1 MSIDLMLIDEEK
13 EKKKILTLYR
23 RLLRKAKPFLKDDDA
38 KQIKRAFRFAEDA
51 HKEMRRKSG
60 EPYIYHPIEVALI
73 TVEEMGLGTTA
84 IVAALLH
91 DVVEDTGYEI
101 SDIEERFGTKI
112 ARIVDGLTKISTK
125 ATKGKSIQA
134 ENFQRLLVTISEDV
148 RVVLIKIADRLHN
161 MRTLESMPDHKQMK
175 IKSETEYI
183 YAPLAHRLGLY
194 TIKSELEDLCLKY
207 SDPVSYNEI
216 VQKIEDSRAAR
227 LRFTKRFIKPIELS
241 LKKQGF
247 RFKIKTR
254 IKSIYS
260 IYKKMHKQNIPFE
273 QVFDLFAI
281 RIIVT
286 TRQSE
291 EKSAC
296 WKIYSI
302 VTDHYTPN
310 VNRLRDWISTPKANG
325 YESLHTTVMSSTGQ
339 WVEVQIRTERMD
351 DIAEKGYAAHWKYK
365 HQSPEKKRQEKGI
378 DLWLQEVREML
389 ETTKSEGV
397 DFVQDFRSNLF
408 IKEVFTF
415 TPNGDMKIYPKGA
428 TVLDFA
434 FDIHTEIGAKCMAAK
449 ANGKLVPFNY
459 ELRNGDQIEILTSNK
474 YKANEGWL
482 SFVKTSKARSKIKE
496 YLKEDKKHYA
506 KEGREIVKRKLKH
519 LKLEYNDTNLRTLCE
534 YFNQKSESELLYK
547 IGKGLIDHT
556 EIKGF
561 VNKNQ
566 VEKPEPMPI
575 SDDEELFNSNHE
587 FKKLKEEEIVVGEM
601 SSLDYSLASC
611 CNPIPGDEIFGFVTV
626 SKGIKVHRKSCPN
639 AVTMMA
645 NFGYRIMKARWVSE
659 KPEKDKEFD
668 VAINLEGTDRVG
680 LVKDVTRV
688 ISDQMH
694 INIKNITIGTTNN
707 IFNGK
712 IDLSVHNKDEFEKM
726 MKKLAEIEGVVKV
739 IRIEETV

>member
-1 MSIDLMLIDEEK
+1 MNVMEIDEVKEK
-13 EKKKILTLYR
+13 EQILSLYR

-38 KQIKRAFRFAEDA
+38 KQIKKAFRFAEDA

-84 IVAALLH
+84 IIAALLH

-112 ARIVDGLTKISTK
+112 AKIVDGLTKISTK

-194 TIKSELEDLCLKY
+194 TIKSELEDLCLKF
-207 SDPVSYNEI
+207 SDTEAYNDI
-216 VQKIEDSRAAR
+216 VKKIEETKAAR
-227 LRFTKRFIKPIELS
+227 YRFTKRFIKPIEIS

-247 RFKIKTR
+247 NFKIKTR

-260 IYKKMHKQNIPFE
+260 IYKKMRKQNIEFE

-286 TRQSE
+286 TKPAE

-296 WKIYSI
+296 WKIYSA
-302 VTDHYTPN
+302 VTDFYTPN
-310 VNRLRDWISTPKANG
+310 VNRLRDWISTPKSNG
-325 YESLHTTVMSSTGQ
+325 YESLHTTVMSNTGQ

-365 HQSPEKKRQEKGI
+365 QQKLTSKQKNERGI

-408 IKEVFTF
+408 IKEVFAF
-415 TPNGDMKIYPKGA
+415 TPKGDMKIYPKGA
-428 TVLDFA
+428 TILDFA
-434 FDIHTEIGAKCMAAK
+434 FDIHSEVGAKCMAAK

-459 ELRNGDQIEILTSNK
+459 ELQNGDQIEILTSNK

-496 YLKEDKKHYA
+496 YLREDKKQFA
-506 KEGREIVKRKLKH
+506 KEGKEIVRRKLKH
-519 LKLEYNDTNLRTLCE
+519 LKLDYGEETLRNLCE
-534 YFNQKSESELLYK
+534 HFNQKTESELFYK
-547 IGKGLIDHT
+547 IGKGLIEHN

-561 VNKNQ
+561 VNKKP
-566 VEKPEPMPI
+566 VEKPVAQII
-575 SDDEELFNSNHE
+575 SESDELLNSDE
-587 FKKLKEEEIVVGEM
+587 RDVKKLKDEEIVVGDM
-601 SSLDYSLASC
+601 SSLDYSLATC
-611 CNPIPGDEIFGFVTV
+611 CSPIPGDDIFGFVTV

-645 NFGYRIMKARWVSE
+645 NFGYRIIRARWMSD
-659 KPEKDKEFD
+659 KPDKDKEFD
-668 VAINLEGTDRVG
+668 VSINLEGMDRVG
-680 LVKDVTRV
+680 LVNEVTSV
-688 ISDQMH
+688 ISNQMQV
-694 INIKNITIGTTNN
+694 NIKSITIGTRDN

-712 IDLSVHNKDEFEKM
+712 LDLFVHNKDEFEKLL
-726 MKKLAEIEGVVKV
+726 KKLEKIEGVVKV
-739 IRIEETV
+739 TRIEETV